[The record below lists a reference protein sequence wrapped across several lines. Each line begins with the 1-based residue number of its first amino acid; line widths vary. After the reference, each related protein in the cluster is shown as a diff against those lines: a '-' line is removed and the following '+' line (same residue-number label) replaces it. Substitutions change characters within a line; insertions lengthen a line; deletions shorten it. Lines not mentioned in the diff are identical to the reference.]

1 MTVVFLTLDEVLALH
16 ADQIER
22 YGGRPGVRDI
32 GLLQSALAMPSATF
46 EGRFLH
52 ESLPEMAAAYLFH
65 LVRNH
70 PFIDGNKRTGL
81 VTLLAFLGLNARWLK
96 ADPTELERLVGGVAA
111 GKVSKAEVAVFV
123 RRHMRRGPPS
133 R

>member
-1 MTVVFLTLDEVLALH
+1 MTLLVCH
-16 ADQIER
+16 
-22 YGGRPGVRDI
+22 RD
-32 GLLQSALAMPSATF
+32 
-46 EGRFLH
+46 
-52 ESLPEMAAAYLFH
+52 
-65 LVRNH
+65 
-70 PFIDGNKRTGL
+70 DGL